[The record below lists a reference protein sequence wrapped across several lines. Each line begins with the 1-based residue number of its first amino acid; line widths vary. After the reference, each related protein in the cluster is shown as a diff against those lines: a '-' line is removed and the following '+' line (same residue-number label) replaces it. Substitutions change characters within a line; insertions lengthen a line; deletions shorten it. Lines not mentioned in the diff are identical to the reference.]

1 MTTFLQLV
9 VVGLST
15 GSMFALVGIGL
26 VLVYRTTGIVN
37 FAQGVF
43 AVIGGLFTF
52 RFASDLPLAVAT
64 LLAIGI
70 AGLVSS
76 ALAVVAVGFRGR
88 TTNLASIIITLGAS
102 FLAEAVL
109 LLEFGDIP
117 RTYRGISTH
126 AWNVHGVLVQPQY
139 VLIAG
144 VALCAAVGLTLFLR
158 RTIIG
163 QALVACSDS
172 RRAAEL
178 VGLNIRSLA
187 VVAFVGAGALCALGG
202 SLLAPSS
209 PIAYTSDV
217 GITVNGFAAAVFGG
231 LASVRLA
238 LLGGYALGILEQFV
252 VGYIDSQYSLI
263 IALIVMLVLI
273 GWRSRREIVDVAA
286 HAHAAVHR
294 ARVPWPAPIRLALIA
309 AGAAFACWL
318 PYRLHPGD
326 VTLYD
331 RMGLYALAAVGL
343 TLLMGFA
350 GQISLGQG
358 AFFLI
363 GAYTSAILTVGIDPS
378 HRFVDPKAGIPPL
391 LAVLAA
397 PLVAAV
403 LAAVIGGPLLRL
415 RGHYL
420 AFATLALQLIAFSL
434 LYAWD
439 RFSGGQYGITV
450 AKPLEVA
457 GQALRGPDHAA
468 VVWGLV
474 ALVLVLATNLVH
486 SRVGRALQ
494 AIATDEASA
503 AASGIPVATYKL
515 RLFVLAAALAGLGG
529 GLFTFSFQFVSPEAF
544 PVVLSIEFVV
554 MVAVG
559 GLGNVYGAVVGS
571 VTILYV
577 EQKLRDLG
585 AQEKLL
591 GWQLPDAA
599 PTVFSY
605 GVYGLILICVMLFFP
620 RGLLPAFGNA
630 AAAVRSR
637 IGSSS
642 STHVLA
648 PTRQPDE
655 PRPSRHRG

>member
-15 GSMFALVGIGL
+15 GSVFALVGMSL

-43 AVIGGLFTF
+43 AVVGGLFTF
-52 RFASDLPLAVAT
+52 QFADGMPLVVAT
-64 LLAIGI
+64 LLSVAI
-70 AGLVSS
+70 AAACSS
-76 ALAVVAVGFRGR
+76 VLAVVAVGFRGR
-88 TTNLASIIITLGAS
+88 TTALASIIITLGAAL
-102 FLAEAVL
+102 LAEAVL

-117 RTYRGISTH
+117 RTYRGISDH
-126 AWNVHGVLVQPQY
+126 AWNVQGVLVQPQY

-144 VALCAAVGLTLFLR
+144 VALLAAIGLTLFFR
-158 RTIIG
+158 RTILG

-202 SLLAPSS
+202 SLLTPSVPMTYS
-209 PIAYTSDV
+209 SDV

-231 LASVRLA
+231 LVSIRLA
-238 LLGGYALGILEQFV
+238 LIGGYALGILEQLV
-252 VGYIDSQYSLI
+252 VGYIDPQYSLI
-263 IALIVMLVLI
+263 IALIVMLALI
-273 GWRSRREIVDVAA
+273 GWRSRGEIAGVG
-286 HAHAAVHR
+286 HEAHAAVQR
-294 ARVPWPAPIRLALIA
+294 ARVAWPAPVRIGLLVVGTI
-309 AGAAFACWL
+309 FACWL
-318 PYRLHPGD
+318 PYQLAPFD
-326 VTLYD
+326 VSLYD
-331 RMGLYALAAVGL
+331 RMGLYALVTIGL

-363 GAYTSAILTVGIDPS
+363 GAYTSALLTVGIDPDS
-378 HRFVDPKAGIPPL
+378 RLDPGAGVSPV

-397 PLVAAV
+397 PVVAAV

-420 AFATLALQLIAFSL
+420 AFATLALHLIAFSV

-439 RFSGGQYGITV
+439 RFSGGQYGISVT
-450 AKPLEVA
+450 KPLEV
-457 GQALRGPDHAA
+457 GGHTINGSLHAA

-474 ALVLVLATNLVH
+474 GLSLVLMANLVH

-503 AASGIPVATYKL
+503 AASGVAVGNYKL
-515 RLFVLAAALAGLGG
+515 KLFVLAAALAGLGG
-529 GLFTFSFQFVSPEAF
+529 GLFTYSFQFVSPEAF
-544 PVVLSIEFVV
+544 PVFLSIEFVV

-559 GLGNVYGAVVGS
+559 GLGNIYGAVAGTVA
-571 VTILYV
+571 ILYL

-585 AQEKLL
+585 AREQLL
-591 GWQLPDAA
+591 GWDLPDAG
-599 PTVFSY
+599 PTVFSF
-605 GVYGLILICVMLFFP
+605 GVFGLILILIMLFFP
-620 RGLLPAFGNA
+620 RGLLPALGDA
-630 AAAVRSR
+630 TAGAWARTGLLRGRASPGGGR
-637 IGSSS
+637 PRRDSPMPGSD
-642 STHVLA
+642 A
-648 PTRQPDE
+648 
-655 PRPSRHRG
+655 

>member
-15 GSMFALVGIGL
+15 GSVFALVGIGL

-43 AVIGGLFTF
+43 VVIGGLFTF
-52 RFASDLPLAVAT
+52 RFASEMPLALAALVAV
-64 LLAIGI
+64 GI
-70 AGLVSS
+70 ASIVASL
-76 ALAVVAVGFRGR
+76 LAVVAVGFRGR
-88 TTNLASIIITLGAS
+88 TTSLASMIITLGAA
-102 FLAEAVL
+102 FLAEALL

-117 RTYRGISTH
+117 RTYRGVSAH
-126 AWNVHGVLVQPQY
+126 AWDVHGVLVQPQY

-144 VALCAAVGLTLFLR
+144 VALSATVGLTLFLR
-158 RTIIG
+158 RTILG
-163 QALVACSDS
+163 EALVACSDS

-202 SLLAPSS
+202 SLLAPTS
-209 PIAYTSDV
+209 PISYTSDV
-217 GITVNGFAAAVFGG
+217 GMTVNGFAAAVFGG

-238 LLGGYALGILEQFV
+238 LVGGYALGILEQFV
-252 VGYIDSQYSLI
+252 VGYIDPQYSLI
-263 IALIVMLVLI
+263 IALVVMLALI
-273 GWRSRREIVDVAA
+273 GWRSRRELAAVAP

-294 ARVPWPAPIRLALIA
+294 ARVPWRAPLRLSLIA
-309 AGAAFACWL
+309 VGAAFACWV
-318 PYRLHPGD
+318 PYRLAPEN
-326 VTLYD
+326 VSLYD

-350 GQISLGQG
+350 GQVSLGQG

-363 GAYTSAILTVGIDPS
+363 GAYTSAILTVGIDPA
-378 HRFVDPKAGIPPL
+378 HRLVDPEAGISPL

-397 PLVAAV
+397 PVVAALV
-403 LAAVIGGPLLRL
+403 AAVIGGPLLRL

-420 AFATLALQLIAFSL
+420 AFATLALHLIAFSL

-450 AKPLEVA
+450 AKPLEIA
-457 GQALRGPDHAA
+457 GRALRGPDHAA

-474 ALVLVLATNLVH
+474 GLVLVLATNLVH

-503 AASGIPVATYKL
+503 AASGIPVASFKL
-515 RLFVLAAALAGLGG
+515 KLFVSAAALAGLGG
-529 GLFTFSFQFVSPEAF
+529 GLFTFAFQFVSPEAF
-544 PVVLSIEFVV
+544 PVVLSVEFVV

-559 GLGNVYGAVVGS
+559 GLGNVYGAVAGTVA
-571 VTILYV
+571 ILYL
-577 EQKLRDLG
+577 EQKLREVG
-585 AQEKLL
+585 AHEKLL
-591 GWQLPDAA
+591 GWDLPDAA

-605 GVYGLILICVMLFFP
+605 GVFGLILICIMLYFP
-620 RGLLPAFGNA
+620 RGLLPALGDATA
-630 AAAVRSR
+630 AARARTGSLVRLR
-637 IGSSS
+637 ARRSSAS
-642 STHVLA
+642 S
-648 PTRQPDE
+648 
-655 PRPSRHRG
+655 